1 MTFSAIVRE
10 PIDPAHV
17 LTLIGADQDGASLLF
32 LGVVRDHN
40 DGRSVGGVRYDTYE
54 EMAAEVL
61 SDIVD
66 EAARSAGTDR
76 VAVVHRIGELEVGE
90 VSVAIAV
97 SSPHRAE
104 AYDASRYIIEEIKK
118 RLPVWK
124 KGALQRRCR
133 SVGRGPDPRCGSG
146 TPGGRIMIDQ
156 FGRRVEYLRISVTDK
171 CNLRCVYCMPLEGL
185 DWLKR
190 ESLLSYEEV
199 ASVVRT
205 MAGMGL
211 KNVRISGG
219 EPLIRKD
226 LSDLVRLVAEVSGI
240 EDISLSTNAVLL
252 ADQAQDLHDA
262 GISRVNVS
270 LDSLQEERVEAIARR
285 PGCFEGIM
293 RGLEA
298 AEAVGFDPIKINV
311 VLIGGQNDD
320 EIEDFALITR
330 DRPWH
335 VRFIELMPTGSN
347 LDLSAD
353 NFVSCQEALAR
364 IRRMGSIEPVDGPA
378 GNGPATYFRFP
389 RAAGTVG
396 VITPMSHNYCDRCNR
411 MRLTA
416 DGQLRPCLF
425 GSIQTN
431 LRDPLRAGADL
442 VPLIEETLH
451 IKPERHY
458 LIQGSDE
465 GSGGLVALSQTGG

>member
-1 MTFSAIVRE
+1 
-10 PIDPAHV
+10 
-17 LTLIGADQDGASLLF
+17 
-32 LGVVRDHN
+32 
-40 DGRSVGGVRYDTYE
+40 
-54 EMAAEVL
+54 
-61 SDIVD
+61 
-66 EAARSAGTDR
+66 
-76 VAVVHRIGELEVGE
+76 
-90 VSVAIAV
+90 
-97 SSPHRAE
+97 
-104 AYDASRYIIEEIKK
+104 
-118 RLPVWK
+118 
-124 KGALQRRCR
+124 
-133 SVGRGPDPRCGSG
+133 
-146 TPGGRIMIDQ
+146 MIDQ
-156 FGRRVEYLRISVTDK
+156 FGRRVEYLRVSVTDK
-171 CNLRCVYCMPLEGL
+171 CNLRCVYCMPLDGL

-190 ESLLSYEEV
+190 DSLLSYEEI
-199 ASVVRT
+199 ASVLRT

-211 KNVRISGG
+211 EKVRITGG
-219 EPLIRKD
+219 EPLVRKD
-226 LSDLVRLVAEVSGI
+226 LPSLVRMVAEIPGI
-240 EDISLSTNAVLL
+240 VDISLSTNAVLL
-252 ADQAQDLHDA
+252 ADQAQALRDA
-262 GISRVNVS
+262 GIRRVNVS
-270 LDSLQEERVEAIARR
+270 LDSLQEERVDAIARR
-285 PGCFEGIM
+285 PGSFGRIM
-293 RGLEA
+293 EGLEA
-298 AEAVGFDPIKINV
+298 AEAMGFDPIKINV

-378 GNGPATYFRFP
+378 GNGPATYFQFP
-389 RAAGTVG
+389 GAAGTVG

-442 VPLIEETLH
+442 VPLIEETLR

-458 LIQGSDE
+458 LIQGSDV
-465 GSGGLVALSQTGG
+465 GSGGLIALSQTGG

>member
-1 MTFSAIVRE
+1 
-10 PIDPAHV
+10 
-17 LTLIGADQDGASLLF
+17 
-32 LGVVRDHN
+32 
-40 DGRSVGGVRYDTYE
+40 
-54 EMAAEVL
+54 
-61 SDIVD
+61 
-66 EAARSAGTDR
+66 
-76 VAVVHRIGELEVGE
+76 
-90 VSVAIAV
+90 
-97 SSPHRAE
+97 
-104 AYDASRYIIEEIKK
+104 
-118 RLPVWK
+118 
-124 KGALQRRCR
+124 
-133 SVGRGPDPRCGSG
+133 
-146 TPGGRIMIDQ
+146 MIDQ
-156 FGRRVEYLRISVTDK
+156 FGRRVEYLRVSVTDK
-171 CNLRCVYCMPLEGL
+171 CNLRCVYCMPLDGL

-190 ESLLSYEEV
+190 ESLLSYEEI
-199 ASVVRT
+199 ASVLRT

-211 KNVRISGG
+211 EKARITGG
-219 EPLIRKD
+219 EPLVRKD
-226 LSDLVRLVAEVSGI
+226 LPRLVGMVAEIPGI
-240 EDISLSTNAVLL
+240 VDISLSTNAVLL
-252 ADQAQDLHDA
+252 ADQAQALRDA

-270 LDSLQEERVEAIARR
+270 LDSLQEERVDAIARR
-285 PGCFEGIM
+285 PGSFGRILEG
-293 RGLEA
+293 LDA

-335 VRFIELMPTGSN
+335 IRFIELMPTGSN
-347 LDLSAD
+347 LDLSA
-353 NFVSCQEALAR
+353 NSFVSCQEALVR
-364 IRRMGSIEPVDGPA
+364 IRRMGSIEPVEGPA

-389 RAAGTVG
+389 GAAGTVG

-442 VPLIEETLH
+442 VPLIEETLR

-458 LIQGSDE
+458 LIQGSAE